1 VASQVTRHLNAKSLN
16 VNRQIKLI
24 RRVVEEGTIT
34 EVVVEVMAKIEINE
48 VAVVEEIINRQT
60 LLRKTQNMMLSSM
73 DVVLA
78 SLISLLPQTHQG
90 TIILL
95 HLLYLYG
102 KKGLKSVF
110 FLSLVMIPL
119 RRSILLNLIMSP
131 GVLIL
136 QMCLHQ
142 KWN

>member
-1 VASQVTRHLNAKSLN
+1 MASQVTRHLNAKSLN

-73 DVVLA
+73 DAVLA
-78 SLISLLPQTHQG
+78 SLIYHLPQTHQ
-90 TIILL
+90 
-95 HLLYLYG
+95 
-102 KKGLKSVF
+102 S
-110 FLSLVMIPL
+110 
-119 RRSILLNLIMSP
+119 
-131 GVLIL
+131 
-136 QMCLHQ
+136 
-142 KWN
+142 